1 MQIALDINDVSD
13 QAFTITALIQPPT
26 VQFVADITS
35 GLEPLSV
42 QFTDESIPGTGNITS
57 WLWDFGSGDSS
68 TEQHPLTVPYVY
80 QDPGVYS
87 VSLTVTNAADSSTCH
102 FREDYIE
109 VIARVPDIELL
120 SAESMSYGV
129 VYLGDTSAA
138 QSIEIKNAGTAPL
151 NIETV
156 SYLAGTS
163 AFSLI
168 DTSLPIVLAPDETAI
183 LNVVF
188 APLASGAVSDSIY
201 IHSDA
206 DNMPV
211 LAIGLR
217 GTGEYVPPAAV
228 GAPAVQIL
236 GNDAIITWEAVTET
250 IYGSPITPD
259 GYIVLYNETPYEDA
273 NYYYF
278 LNFVPETSY
287 THTFVA
293 LFRPSMFY
301 RVVAVKFYRESERE
315 AVAGPRNG
323 EDRITWKV
331 LKERMQ
337 GLHRN
342 SRQ

>member
-1 MQIALDINDVSD
+1 MGVTLAAIQTSAYPASVGMYDWIVPNTPSTNCLVKVSRFDNTSVYDVSD

-42 QFTDESIPGTGNITS
+42 QFTDQSTAGTGNITS

-68 TEQHPLTVPYVY
+68 AEQHPLYVY

-87 VSLTVTNAADSSTCH
+87 VSLTVTNSADSTASH
-102 FREDYIE
+102 IREDYIE

-138 QSIEIKNAGTAPL
+138 QNIEVKNVGTAPL

-156 SYLAGTS
+156 SYLLGETPFA
-163 AFSLI
+163 LI
-168 DTSLPIVLAPDETAI
+168 DAPLPIVLAPDETAI

-206 DNMPV
+206 DNQPV

-217 GTGEYVPPAAV
+217 GNGEYVPPAAV

-236 GNDAIITWEAVTET
+236 GNDAIITWK
-250 IYGSPITPD
+250 P
-259 GYIVLYNETPYEDA
+259 
-273 NYYYF
+273 
-278 LNFVPETSY
+278 
-287 THTFVA
+287 
-293 LFRPSMFY
+293 
-301 RVVAVKFYRESERE
+301 
-315 AVAGPRNG
+315 
-323 EDRITWKV
+323 
-331 LKERMQ
+331 
-337 GLHRN
+337 
-342 SRQ
+342 